1 MPRTAAAVLLDVL
14 VAHGVEYLFGLPGDA
29 IDPLM
34 EPLRRDRRLTFIQVR
49 HEEAG
54 AFMASALA
62 KKTGGLGVAVGTAGP
77 GAIHLLNGL
86 YDAKMDH
93 APVLALTGQVST
105 NFLGT
110 DYFQEVNL
118 LQLFSD
124 VAVFN
129 HQVTDPDQMAIMA
142 DNACRT
148 ALAKRGVAHLN
159 LPFDALRGL
168 VDEPLHHFGVRAAA
182 AASLAAVPTDDLLDR
197 AAQLIDG
204 AERPV
209 LLCGRGA
216 RGARTQV
223 DRLARTIQA
232 PVINTLPGK
241 GVLPDRHP
249 LAVGGLGLL
258 GAKPAHSA
266 MEQCDLCLLV
276 GTAYPYLN
284 FLPKSAKL
292 VQVDW
297 EVSQIG
303 KRIQVDLGLV
313 GHAGPTLDALTDR
326 VRTRPRASHFVKTLQ
341 HQRREWLDWVAGL
354 SRDDDTPINPQR
366 VVNLLSQ
373 LVKPDANI
381 SIDVGNALVW
391 MARGF
396 WIEDQ
401 EWLVSAWLGSM
412 GFGLPAAIACQL
424 VDPDRQSVAVVGDGG
439 FAMLMADLVTAVKYH
454 LPITV
459 VVLDNQRLAMI
470 KFEQEVEG
478 YPEFGTHLTNPD
490 FAAYAE
496 AAGARGIRVE
506 SPGDLKGALTD
517 ALAHPGPVLVDVVCD
532 PAERPLPPRISW
544 EQAKGYATAIF
555 RETFGL

>member
-544 EQAKGYATAIF
+544 EQAKGYATALF